1 LKQPR
6 PVSLIRELRRNQTD
20 AEIILWA
27 RIRNSRFEGLKFR
40 RQHPVGNYIVDFAN
54 LDAKLIIEVDG
65 GQHNESGMIEED
77 KQRTKWLESK
87 GFKVLRFW
95 NSDVFE
101 NLDGVLEKIRESLT

>member
-1 LKQPR
+1 LKQPK
-6 PVSLIRELRRNQTD
+6 PVTLIRELRRNQSD
-20 AEIILWA
+20 AESILWA
-27 RIRNSRFEGLKFR
+27 RMRNSRFEGVKFR
-40 RQHPVGNYIVDFAN
+40 RQHPLGNYIVDFAS

-101 NLDGVLEKIRESLT
+101 NLDGVLEKIRESLM